1 MTEPLDP
8 ERIAENVNPAL
19 RPVLRRVTV
28 LQEVDSTNLELAR
41 MPLPEQ
47 HAHAVLAEEQTG
59 GRGRRQ
65 RSWHSPPGGNIYLS
79 LGWQFRHDHP
89 ARSNLPLVSAICV
102 VGALAGAGLDGHGI
116 KWPNDILLNGK
127 KLAGILVELQSTG
140 NGPANAVIGVGLN
153 VRMPRSGQDP
163 GKVIDRPW
171 TDLESNLPRDRK
183 PVDRN
188 RLASMLLDRLMAGLQ
203 RFEDSGFESVQP
215 GTRMICCKAGRSGW
229 NTRAG
234 SCQARPAASMRTALC
249 CCSSRTA
256 ASGHFIQARSALFY
270 EW

>member
-8 ERIAENVNPAL
+8 ERIAENVNSAL

-89 ARSNLPLVSAICV
+89 ALSNLPLVSAICV
-102 VGALAGAGLDGHGI
+102 VGALGGAGLDGHGI

-163 GKVIDRPW
+163 GQVIDRPW

-183 PVDRN
+183 PADRN
-188 RLASMLLDRLMAGLQ
+188 RLASMLLDRLLAGLQ
-203 RFEDSGFESVQP
+203 RFEDSGFESFRAAWNAYDLLQGREVRLEHQGRELS
-215 GTRMICCKAGRSGW
+215 GTACGIDEDGALLLQEPNGVIRAFHSGEV
-229 NTRAG
+229 
-234 SCQARPAASMRTALC
+234 SVVL
-249 CCSSRTA
+249 
-256 ASGHFIQARSALFY
+256 
-270 EW
+270 